1 MAIRVDGAVSGI
13 DTTALIQAILAGQTA
28 QRRTV
33 TDRISAFE
41 GRITKIN
48 ELVGKI
54 GTMNDALEEL
64 ETISDFRS
72 FSATN
77 AENDSFS
84 VTLDGDAVAGS
95 YDIEVLSLAS
105 SETRAGSTE
114 SSETAALGRSG
125 TLALTYDGTTTN
137 LTISATDSLED
148 VAAAI
153 NDVDGVSAYIMNTT
167 TGYRLVV
174 QGQDSGSDYGVTF
187 DESGLSDGTFGLA
200 GAGAVIRSATD
211 AQVTI
216 NGLIVESSTNRL
228 SEPVPGMTIDLEDLT
243 DEPITVTVS
252 SDPDAIEE
260 KVQSFVTAY
269 NDVLNYISVQSVYN
283 AEAGI
288 RGSFVG
294 ETAVQRV
301 ARGLAEIVAT
311 RFEGLEQDYDSL
323 SLIGIETNSSGRLS
337 IDSDRF
343 QEVLEAEPDQ
353 IANLFTGSA
362 GFVQGMLDR
371 TDVYVDSVDGSL
383 TNRKDTL
390 EDRIEDMEDRVEQM
404 DRRMSR
410 TEERLRRQF
419 SAFESLMSSMNST
432 TNYLSGLLSTGT

>member
-13 DTTALIQAILAGQTA
+13 DTTALIQAILAGQSA
-28 QRRTV
+28 QRKTV

-41 GRITKIN
+41 GRVTKIN

-77 AENDSFS
+77 AENDSFT

-95 YDIEVLSLAS
+95 YDIEVLSMAS
-105 SETRAGSTE
+105 SETRAGTTE
-114 SSETAALGRSG
+114 ASKTAALGRSG
-125 TLALTYDGTTTN
+125 TLALTYDGATTN

-153 NDVDGVSAYIMNTT
+153 NDVDGVSAYVMNTT

-187 DESGLSDGTFGLA
+187 DESGLSGGTFGLA

-211 AQVTI
+211 AQVKI

-228 SEPVPGMTIDLEDLT
+228 TDPVPGMTIDLEALT
-243 DEPITVTVS
+243 DAPITVTVS

-288 RGSFVG
+288 RGPFVG
-294 ETAVQRV
+294 ESAVQRV
-301 ARGLAEIVAT
+301 ARGLAEVVAT
-311 RFEGLEQDYDSL
+311 RFSALGQEYDSL
-323 SLIGIETNSSGRLS
+323 SLIGIETDSSGRLS

-353 IANLFTGSA
+353 IANLFTDSA
-362 GFVQGMLDR
+362 GFVQGMLDQ
-371 TDVYVDSVDGSL
+371 TDVYVDTVDGSL
-383 TNRKDTL
+383 INRTDTL
-390 EDRIEDMEDRVEQM
+390 EDRIADMEDRVEQM

-419 SAFESLMSSMNST
+419 SALESLMSGMNGTS
-432 TNYLSGLLSTGT
+432 NYLTGLLSAGA